1 MNFWEKVKTSQVKA
15 LDLNR
20 KKNKNEKKKRHV
32 LTFPKT
38 KLHAKNQK
46 ILSRG
51 FPGKQG
57 ERQTERQTERDGPEF
72 KGPPDAI
79 AKPSDQKGL
88 QTTFGRHQKCE
99 NLLWLSFVGTFL
111 KGNYLEIPKILSKLI
126 SVYIEQKLWSKI
138 CTFC

>member
-1 MNFWEKVKTSQVKA
+1 MAISAKNPYFRPPGGSKRGE
-15 LDLNR
+15 NEFFG
-20 KKNKNEKKKRHV
+20 KKRKRHV

-57 ERQTERQTERDGPEF
+57 KRDRQKDRQTERDVPEF

-79 AKPSDQKGL
+79 AKPLDQKELRLCGE
-88 QTTFGRHQKCE
+88 T
-99 NLLWLSFVGTFL
+99 LLYELYLFVD
-111 KGNYLEIPKILSKLI
+111 PKIWLTPSP
-126 SVYIEQKLWSKI
+126 
-138 CTFC
+138 